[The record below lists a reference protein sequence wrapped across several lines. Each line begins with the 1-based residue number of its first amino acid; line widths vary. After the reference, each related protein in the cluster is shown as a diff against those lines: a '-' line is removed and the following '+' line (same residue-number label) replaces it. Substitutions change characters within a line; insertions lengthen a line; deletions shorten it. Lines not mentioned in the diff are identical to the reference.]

1 MINRPRQTEVGIT
14 IVYTHS
20 VHVTS
25 LKSPFAQR
33 FPAFE
38 NHLSSLI
45 HQAWWRNV
53 IIHSF
58 WLLIFISC
66 DIINPTISVCFPR
79 ISFSKK
85 KIVILFW
92 TDSDDVF
99 VSFPKEDKREDSRKM
114 FCYHYPPANL
124 HPSIASRLQ
133 SALDLPGSF
142 GVGPPSLTCKFN
154 LFQYVCQIFFFK
166 FNSRMIETSPL
177 DFSIRLWYHNKMK
190 SIPISPKI
198 YYD

>member
-45 HQAWWRNV
+45 HQAWWHNV

-85 KIVILFW
+85 KKLWFYSGLILMMFSFHSQKKTRGKIVEKCFVTTIRRQICIRQLRAACNQRW
-92 TDSDDVF
+92 ICPDHSASD
-99 VSFPKEDKREDSRKM
+99 
-114 FCYHYPPANL
+114 L
-124 HPSIASRLQ
+124 HR
-133 SALDLPGSF
+133 
-142 GVGPPSLTCKFN
+142 
-154 LFQYVCQIFFFK
+154 
-166 FNSRMIETSPL
+166 
-177 DFSIRLWYHNKMK
+177 
-190 SIPISPKI
+190 
-198 YYD
+198 